1 MTKKELIVKISG
13 LSGLKKSAAHN
24 AFDAITSVIGEALK
38 NGDSVGIMGFGSFS
52 VESRNAREGRNPK
65 TGAKVQIDAK
75 KVIKF
80 KSGTDLIKTVA
91 SEK

>member
-1 MTKKELIVKISG
+1 MTKKELIVKISS
-13 LSGLKKSAAHN
+13 LSGLKKATAQN
-24 AFDAITSVIGEALK
+24 AFDAITFVIGDALK

-65 TGAKVQIDAK
+65 TGAKVQIDVK

-80 KSGTDLIKTVA
+80 RSGADLIKTVA